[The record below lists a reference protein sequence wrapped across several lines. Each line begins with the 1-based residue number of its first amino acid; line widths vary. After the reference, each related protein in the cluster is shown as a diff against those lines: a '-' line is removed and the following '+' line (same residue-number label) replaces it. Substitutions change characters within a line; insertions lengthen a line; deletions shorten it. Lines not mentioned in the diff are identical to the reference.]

1 MSSYASSIK
10 YRCRETRAERIH
22 TFCQT
27 WKSADRQCAETAARR
42 QHKFGKQIRSR
53 RTEAGG
59 RRTDFRVCKPQ
70 IRWSGEGSNCKNI
83 VLHILEYLI
92 GNYAVTITPALSL
105 P

>member
-1 MSSYASSIK
+1 VRRNRRSPTAQIW
-10 YRCRETRAERIH
+10 ETNPLA
-22 TFCQT
+22 
-27 WKSADRQCAETAARR
+27 
-42 QHKFGKQIRSR
+42 

-70 IRWSGEGSNCKNI
+70 IRSGEGSNCKNI

-92 GNYAVTITPALSL
+92 GNYAMPITPALSL